1 MVHAETLQT
10 LHPAAGATAAVV
22 EFVGELRHAALPHEV
37 RHYARRHLL
46 DTVGVMIAGAGG
58 EVATRAEAVL
68 AAVRPAGR
76 IPVPGR
82 ARRADLIDAAFLGG
96 TAAHGIELDDG
107 FRQGSVHPGCVVVPA
122 VLALGYDRH
131 ADGRALMEAIVAGY
145 EAVIAIGRACHPD
158 LRQRGFHPTAAVGVF
173 GSVAAAGKMRGLSAD
188 ALANALG
195 LAASSAAGLFA
206 FVNGGGDI
214 KRLHAGHAA
223 REGLQAALLAEQGVE
238 GPPDV
243 IEARDGFMQAF
254 AFGRADKARAALAS
268 EASGQRGHS
277 KSARAGHSPEPGSS
291 ARVAL
296 ASEASGQRGHS
307 KSARAGHSPEPGSSA
322 RAALASEASGQRG
335 HSKSARAIA
344 LPPAAPF
351 GITDCYIKPYP
362 CCRHIQPA
370 VEALIGLINDEA
382 ISSDEV
388 ERIEVA
394 TYRIAAE
401 HAETGWD
408 DFASAQLSF
417 PYLMGLAL
425 KFRAVKFEHFSE
437 QTRRDPAFAA
447 IARKLSV
454 TAPPDVDRLYPQLR
468 PARVTV
474 TTARGSFTRQADEAL
489 GSRIVPLDDAGLT
502 AKFFDLVGPVLG
514 AAGAKE
520 LGERLWSLD
529 EISDVAPLVEAMAKP
544 A

>member
-1 MVHAETLQT
+1 MVHAEALPT
-10 LHPAAGATAAVV
+10 LHPAAGATAAIV
-22 EFVGELRHAALPHEV
+22 EFVGELGHAALPDEV

-58 EVATRAEAVL
+58 DVASRAEAVL
-68 AAVRPAGR
+68 AAARPAGR

-122 VLALGYDRH
+122 ALALGYDRR

-173 GSVAAAGKMRGLSAD
+173 GSAAAAGKLRGLSAD
-188 ALANALG
+188 ALANAFG

-254 AFGRADKARAALAS
+254 AFGRADNT
-268 EASGQRGHS
+268 HS
-277 KSARAGHSPEPGSS
+277 KSARAM
-291 ARVAL
+291 
-296 ASEASGQRGHS
+296 
-307 KSARAGHSPEPGSSA
+307 
-322 RAALASEASGQRG
+322 
-335 HSKSARAIA
+335 A

-370 VEALIGLINDEA
+370 VEALIGLLNDEA
-382 ISSDEV
+382 IANDEV
-388 ERIEVA
+388 QRIEVA

-447 IARKLSV
+447 IARKLNV
-454 TAPPDVDRLYPQLR
+454 TAPPDIDRLYPQLR

-489 GSRIVPLDDAGLT
+489 GSRIVPLDDAGLK
-502 AKFFDLVGPVLG
+502 AKFLDLVGPVLG
-514 AAGAKE
+514 AARAKE

-529 EISDVAPLVEAMAKP
+529 EINDVAPLVEAMAKP
-544 A
+544 T

>member
-1 MVHAETLQT
+1 MVHAEALST
-10 LHPAAGATAAVV
+10 LHPAAGATAAIV
-22 EFVGELRHAALPHEV
+22 EFVGELRHAALPDEV

-46 DTVGVMIAGAGG
+46 DTVGVMIAG
-58 EVATRAEAVL
+58 
-68 AAVRPAGR
+68 PAGR
-76 IPVPGR
+76 SPVPGR
-82 ARRADLIDAAFLGG
+82 SRRADVIDAAFLGG

-173 GSVAAAGKMRGLSAD
+173 GSAAAAGKLRGLSAD
-188 ALANALG
+188 SLANALG

-254 AFGRADKARAALAS
+254 AFGRA
-268 EASGQRGHS
+268 
-277 KSARAGHSPEPGSS
+277 EPGS
-291 ARVAL
+291 R
-296 ASEASGQRGHS
+296 
-307 KSARAGHSPEPGSSA
+307 
-322 RAALASEASGQRG
+322 
-335 HSKSARAIA
+335 ARAIA

-370 VEALIGLINDEA
+370 VEALIGLANDEA
-382 ISSDEV
+382 IASDEV
-388 ERIEVA
+388 QRIDVA

-447 IARKLSV
+447 IARKLTV
-454 TAPPDVDRLYPQLR
+454 TAPADVDRLYPQLR

-502 AKFFDLVGPVLG
+502 AKFLDLVGPVLG
-514 AAGAKE
+514 AARAKD

-529 EISDVAPLVEAMAKP
+529 AISDVAALVESMAKP

>member
-1 MVHAETLQT
+1 MAHAEALQT
-10 LHPAAGATAAVV
+10 LHPATRATAAIV
-22 EFVGELRHAALPHEV
+22 EFVGELRYATLPDEV

-122 VLALGYDRH
+122 VLALGHERH
-131 ADGRALMEAIVAGY
+131 SNGQALMEAIVAGY

-173 GSVAAAGKMRGLSAD
+173 GSVAAAGKLRALSAD

-254 AFGRADKARAALAS
+254 AFGRADKARAL
-268 EASGQRGHS
+268 
-277 KSARAGHSPEPGSS
+277 
-291 ARVAL
+291 
-296 ASEASGQRGHS
+296 
-307 KSARAGHSPEPGSSA
+307 
-322 RAALASEASGQRG
+322 
-335 HSKSARAIA
+335 A
-344 LPPAAPF
+344 LPPAVPF
-351 GITDCYIKPYP
+351 GITDCYVKPYP

-370 VEALIGLINDEA
+370 VEALIGLLGDES
-382 ISSDEV
+382 ISSEEV
-388 ERIEVA
+388 QRIEVA

-425 KFRAVKFEHFSE
+425 KFRAIKFEHFAE
-437 QTRRDPAFAA
+437 QVRRDPAFAA
-447 IARKLSV
+447 IARKLTV

-489 GSRIVPLDDAGLT
+489 GSRIVPLDDAGLA
-502 AKFFDLVGPVLG
+502 AKFLDLVGPMLG
-514 AAGAKE
+514 AARAKE
-520 LGERLWSLD
+520 LAEQLWSVD
-529 EISDVAPLVEAMAKP
+529 KVGDVAPLVESMAKP
-544 A
+544 P